1 MPNGIS
7 LFLLN
12 WRTPRLELKYHQKK
26 YKEEK
31 QKREAG
37 KQEGL
42 LSKPKKKLGLA
53 SSVNYVDESNSGK
66 ENFKEESNDKEEEKP
81 QKVVTREQSKED
93 ANGVTSK
100 DETIVKGATGD
111 GKFHE
116 L

>member
-12 WRTPRLELKYHQKK
+12 WRTKRLELKYHQKK
-26 YKEEK
+26 YKEEI

-53 SSVNYVDESNSGK
+53 SSVKYVDESNSGK
-66 ENFKEESNDKEEEKP
+66 ENFKEESDDEEEEKH

-93 ANGVTSK
+93 ANSITSK
-100 DETIVKGATGD
+100 KEALGKGATGD
-111 GKFHE
+111 GN
-116 L
+116 